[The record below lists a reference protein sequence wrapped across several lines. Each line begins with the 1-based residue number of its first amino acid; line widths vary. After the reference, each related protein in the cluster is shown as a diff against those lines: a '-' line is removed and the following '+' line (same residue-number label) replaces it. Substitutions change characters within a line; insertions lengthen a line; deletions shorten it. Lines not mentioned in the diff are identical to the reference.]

1 MNKIIAVIFGIL
13 FLISAALQYNDPDPE
28 VWVPIYLFGVV
39 ACVLGY
45 LRIGKPWFF
54 AGMAVIYLVAAY
66 FQWPPAFEGFL
77 LNEMGMKT
85 LNVELARESGGLAI
99 SGIGMLLLAWAVSR
113 KAVA

>member
-1 MNKIIAVIFGIL
+1 MHKVIAVFFAIL

-39 ACVLGY
+39 ACALAYV
-45 LRIGKPWFF
+45 RVGKPWFF
-54 AGMAVIYLVAAY
+54 LGMAVVYLVAAY
-66 FQWPPAFEGFL
+66 TQWPPVFEGFL

-99 SGIGMLLLAWAVSR
+99 SGIGMLLLAWALSR
-113 KAVA
+113 KAA